1 MTSREL
7 RQSFLDF
14 FGDRG
19 HRLLPGAPLKP
30 SEETTLFTS
39 AGMQQFVPWF
49 RGDVPPAVPRAA
61 TCQKCFRAD
70 DVEEVGRTPWHCTFF
85 EMLGNF
91 SFGDYFKR
99 DAIAFAWEYVT
110 DVLRLPREQIWI
122 TVHPDDD
129 ESPQI
134 WREIIGVSA
143 DRIVI
148 DETNWWGPVGDF
160 GPCGPDTELHLD
172 TGEERGCGRPGCNPT
187 CDCPRF
193 NEFWNL
199 VFQMYNKTHSGDLE
213 PLPKPGIDTGM
224 GLERVTALVQG
235 VPSIF
240 ETDLLAPIMSAVT
253 RHARRA
259 NSQLPEELDEE
270 RQRAARII
278 AEHVRG
284 LVFLL
289 TDGFT
294 PSNEGA
300 GYVLRRVLR
309 RAYRFGRRLG
319 LEEPF
324 LYTLVPRVVETM
336 GDVYPELRGA
346 QQRITT
352 WLRQEE
358 RQFEDTLERSLGPLT
373 TAIERAKAA
382 GLRVFPGEDAF
393 KLHDTYGLPKD
404 LAADLAAEN
413 GLTLDEEGFQ
423 RAMESQRQRARARA
437 EENFTFAARSGYQSF
452 VGKTTFLGYETCAA
466 EATVIGIV
474 KDGAPT
480 DRLAQGEE
488 GELILDRTPFYAE
501 TGGQVGDRGALE
513 GEGAHVDVLDTYYPV
528 EGAHVHH
535 VGVKGGEVRIGQSL
549 TARVGEQRRQAIA
562 RAHTATHLLHHML
575 RQVLGEHAVQ
585 SGSLVDADRLRF
597 DFAHFAALTDEER
610 RRIEEGV
617 LDLALRDNE
626 LRCEEMS
633 IKEARDRGAIALF
646 GEKYGER
653 VRVVQIGDF
662 SKELCGGTHLPRAS
676 AIGGFAIVSEGSIGA
691 GLRRIEAVTGSEA
704 QALFARQRTL
714 LADAAGTLK
723 CRPQEVVERIDS
735 LHAEL
740 RAAQREVARLQQ
752 KSAGQIAGDLA
763 ARAFDVNGVKVVAA
777 RVEGLAAKALRTLAD
792 EVTERVGSGI
802 VVLGCERGGKV
813 QFVGEVAKDL
823 VEAGYH
829 AGNLI
834 REVAKIAGGGGG
846 GRPDF
851 AQAGGK
857 NPERLD
863 EALAKVKDLVAAQT
877 G

>member
-14 FGDRG
+14 FGDRD
-19 HRLLPGAPLKP
+19 HRLMASAPLKP
-30 SEETTLFTS
+30 ADETTLFTS
-39 AGMQQFVPWF
+39 AGMQQFIPWF
-49 RGDVPPAVPRAA
+49 RGIAPAAAPRVA

-99 DAIAFAWEYVT
+99 DAIAFAWEFVT
-110 DVLRLPREQIWI
+110 EVLRLPKDRIWI

-129 ESPQI
+129 ESPQV
-134 WREIIGVSA
+134 WRETIGVPP

-148 DETNWWGPVGDF
+148 DDTNWWGPIGDT
-160 GPCGPDTELHLD
+160 GPCGPDTEIHVD
-172 TGEERGCGRPGCNPT
+172 SGEERGCGRPDCNPT
-187 CDCPRF
+187 CDCRRF
-193 NEFWNL
+193 NEIWNL
-199 VFQMYNKTHSGDLE
+199 VFQMYNKTQSGDFE

-224 GLERVTALVQG
+224 GMERLTAVVQG

-253 RHARRA
+253 HHARSA
-259 NSQLPEELDEE
+259 NSQLAQQLDDEQ
-270 RQRAARII
+270 QRAARVI
-278 AEHVRG
+278 AEHLRA

-289 TDGFT
+289 ADGFT

-324 LYTLVPRVVETM
+324 LHNLVPSVVDTM
-336 GDVYPELRGA
+336 ADPYPDLRGA
-346 QQRITT
+346 QQRVTT
-352 WLRQEE
+352 WLYQEE
-358 RQFEDTLERSLGPLT
+358 KQFEETLERSLGPLI

-382 GLRVFPGEDAF
+382 GLQVLPGEDAF

-423 RAMESQRQRARARA
+423 RAMESQRRRARARA
-437 EENFTFAARSGYQSF
+437 EDDFASSLRSGYQDF
-452 VGKTTFLGYETCAA
+452 VGKTAFLGYDSCTAQGA
-466 EATVIGIV
+466 VIGIV
-474 KDGAPT
+474 KDGAAA
-480 DRLAQGEE
+480 DRLLSGEE
-488 GELILDRTPFYAE
+488 GDVFLDRTPFYAE
-501 TGGQVGDRGALE
+501 VGGQVGDRGLLQAH
-513 GEGAHVDVLDTYYPV
+513 GARAEVLDTYYPV
-528 EGAHVHH
+528 EAAHAHKVR
-535 VGVKGGEVRIGQSL
+535 VKAGELKVGQSV
-549 TARVGEQRRQAIA
+549 AASVDEARRQAIA
-562 RAHTATHLLHHML
+562 RAHTATHLLHHIL
-575 RQVLGEHAVQ
+575 RRVLGEHAVQ

-597 DFAHFAALTDEER
+597 DFAHFAALTDDER
-610 RRIEEGV
+610 NRIEQGV
-617 LDLALRDNE
+617 LELAVADSDLTCR
-626 LRCEEMS
+626 EMS
-633 IKEARDRGAIALF
+633 LQEARDMGATALF

-662 SKELCGGTHLPRAS
+662 SKELCGGTHLPHAS
-676 AIGGFAIVSEGSIGA
+676 AVGGFAILSEGSIGA
-691 GLRRIEAVTGSEA
+691 GLRRIEAVTGKQA
-704 QALFARQRTL
+704 QALSVRQRDL
-714 LADAAGTLK
+714 LASAAETLK
-723 CRPQEVVERIDS
+723 CPLEQVVERIQS

-740 RAAQREVARLQQ
+740 RAAQRELVRLQQ
-752 KSAGQIAGDLA
+752 KSAGAIADDLVA
-763 ARAFDVNGVKVVAA
+763 QASDLHGVKVVAA
-777 RVEGLAAKALRTLAD
+777 RVEPLGPQALRTLAD
-792 EVTERVGSGI
+792 RVANGLGSGI
-802 VVLGCERGGKV
+802 VVLGCERAAKA
-813 QFVGEVAKDL
+813 QFVAEVANDL
-823 VEAGYH
+823 VQAGYH

-863 EALAKVKDLVAAQT
+863 EALAKVSQLVAAQK